1 MSSNNSGDNDS
12 TRNFGDDSTKNGGE
26 TPEPSQKAAVEQD
39 LVPPPSTTITY
50 AKQFPDVTKIEVFGG
65 QNFRRWHERVLS
77 ILDMYGVASALS
89 EPQPPS
95 TAPQN
100 ITDKWAQA
108 NKVCRHTILSTLSND
123 LFDVYC
129 SYKEA
134 KAIWDSMISK
144 YTAEDAGK
152 QKFVVGNYYR
162 WEMTEDKDIKV
173 QINEYHKLL
182 EEMKAENITLPD
194 EFVAGIL
201 IEKLPESWS
210 DYKNQLKHKQK
221 QLPLAD
227 LITHIIIEDT
237 NRREL
242 KASKAKSLA
251 ARANMVQ
258 NKATNKRYDTKRV
271 DHNQ

>member
-1 MSSNNSGDNDS
+1 MIPQK
-12 TRNFGDDSTKNGGE
+12 TAVKLRN
-26 TPEPSQKAAVEQD
+26 QV
-39 LVPPPSTTITY
+39 
-50 AKQFPDVTKIEVFGG
+50 
-65 QNFRRWHERVLS
+65 RRL
-77 ILDMYGVASALS
+77 LS

-100 ITDKWAQA
+100 IIDKWAQA

-210 DYKNQLKHKQK
+210 DYKNQLKHK
-221 QLPLAD
+221 
-227 LITHIIIEDT
+227 
-237 NRREL
+237 
-242 KASKAKSLA
+242 
-251 ARANMVQ
+251 
-258 NKATNKRYDTKRV
+258 
-271 DHNQ
+271 